1 MLDFDDSRNWTSL
14 LTAALADL
22 VSEIF
27 VETLVTAAPEFVE
40 DAFDL
45 LLAHTDRERVVDA
58 AVGWIRSTTVAGY
71 HGTRLIDADVDSI
84 RDHGLVPLDANARRA
99 RLVRALSLHPQ
110 WNNVAHRLD
119 SILREHGMGA
129 KAGRREGQVHL
140 TVSRSGL
147 VNGFNHYLTHGSE
160 FDQRVAQDLLGSEGK
175 EILQRDGCAR
185 VLRLAVPGEL
195 ALDAT
200 NRFFT
205 VDERLS
211 RGEVPNLVREFLTAW
226 SYGLAHP
233 DFDCATLKTRLRHG
247 VLLDSASILGRR
259 RRHAVQLTRSRSPR
273 NCHFPSLDSP
283 RRHLLA
289 AFPISTLR
297 QFKPFP
303 YASIPA
309 GADRG
314 TCHSRPLHHG

>member
-22 VSEIF
+22 VSETF

-233 DFDCATLKTRLRHG
+233 DFDCATLK
-247 VLLDSASILGRR
+247 LDCGM
-259 RRHAVQLTRSRSPR
+259 V
-273 NCHFPSLDSP
+273 FY
-283 RRHLLA
+283 
-289 AFPISTLR
+289 STL
-297 QFKPFP
+297 PP
-303 YASIPA
+303 SWVV
-309 GADRG
+309 DVD
-314 TCHSRPLHHG
+314 TLSN